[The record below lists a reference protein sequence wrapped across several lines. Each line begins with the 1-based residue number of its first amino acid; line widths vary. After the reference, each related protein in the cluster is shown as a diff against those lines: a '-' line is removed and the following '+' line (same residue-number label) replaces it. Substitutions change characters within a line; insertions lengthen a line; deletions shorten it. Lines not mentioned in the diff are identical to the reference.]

1 MTKSNRYLF
10 QEHIAHTTLTPLGLE
25 IQKAEG
31 SYLYDKDGQAYLDMI
46 GGISVC
52 NIGHSHPK
60 VVKAIQSQ
68 AAKYLHVMV
77 YGEIIQGPQSQFAG
91 LLASTLPENLQNI
104 YFTNSGSEGIEGAM
118 KLAKKATQRTEIIA
132 CDRSYH
138 GSTQGAM
145 SLFGDIE
152 WRAAYSPLLPDIN
165 FINFNDHKDL
175 EKITS
180 RTACVIIEP
189 IQAEAG
195 IQIPDIEYMKALRN
209 KCNETG
215 TLLVFD
221 ENQTGFGRTGTMWAF
236 EQFEVIPDILVLG
249 KALGGGTPMGAFIS
263 SKPLMQH
270 IATNP
275 ILGHMT
281 TFGGHPLC
289 CAAGHAALQVILE
302 ENLISK
308 VKEKGK
314 LFKEALAQQI
324 DSEITIRQVGLMIAV
339 ELTSSDEALKI
350 IQHCLTHKTQ
360 PIFIDWFLFADHCL
374 RIVPPLNIKEEEL
387 IWAANLIATALN
399 SRFLKKN

>member
-10 QEHIAHTTLTPLGLE
+10 QEHIAHTTLSPLGLE
-25 IQKAEG
+25 ISKAQG
-31 SYLYDKDGQAYLDMI
+31 SYLYDAEGRAYLDMI

-60 VVKAIQSQ
+60 VVNAIQQQ
-68 AAKYLHVMV
+68 AAEYLHVMV
-77 YGEIIQGPQSQFAG
+77 YGEMIQGPQSQFAG
-91 LLASTLPENLQNI
+91 LLASTLPDNLQNI

-118 KLAKKATQRTEIIA
+118 KLAKKATGRAEIIA

-145 SLFGDIE
+145 SLFGDIK
-152 WRAAYSPLLPDIN
+152 WRSAYGPLLPNIS
-165 FINFNDHKDL
+165 FIEFNEIKDL
-175 EKITS
+175 DKITDK
-180 RTACVIIEP
+180 TACIIIEP

-195 IQIPDIEYMKALRN
+195 IQIPDLEYMKALRAR
-209 KCNETG
+209 CNETG

-236 EQFEVIPDILVLG
+236 EQFKIVPDILVLG

-263 SKPLMQH
+263 SKKIMNN
-270 IATNP
+270 IATHP

-289 CAAGHAALQVILE
+289 CAAGHAALKVILE
-302 ENLISK
+302 EQLIDQ
-308 VKEKGK
+308 VNHKGK
-314 LFKEALAQQI
+314 LLKKALTELL
-324 DSEITIRQVGLMIAV
+324 SPEIKIRQIGLMLAI
-339 ELTSSDEALKI
+339 ELKSLEEVLEV
-350 IQHCLTHKTQ
+350 IQRCLEHKKN

-374 RIVPPLNIKEEEL
+374 RLVPPLNIKDDEL
-387 IWAANLIATALN
+387 KWAAELIATSIN
-399 SRFLKKN
+399 S